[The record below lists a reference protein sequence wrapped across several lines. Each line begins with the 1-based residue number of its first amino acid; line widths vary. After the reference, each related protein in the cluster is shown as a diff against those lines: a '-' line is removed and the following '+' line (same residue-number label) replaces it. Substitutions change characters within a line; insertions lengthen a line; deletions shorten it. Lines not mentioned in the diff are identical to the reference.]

1 MTPTLAEALDALR
14 GALYPNPDDH
24 GPIAVPSDADVYA
37 ELETWAHGSGGV
49 TINGEA

>member
-1 MTPTLAEALDALR
+1 MTPTLAEALTQLA
-14 GALYPNPDDH
+14 GAVPANPDDH